1 MKDKLNAA
9 RQLFNYSDVPFG
21 IGLTAGVVLGSA
33 VTVHFIKSAR
43 VPHILDLSKEA
54 YTALINDDTLNGV
67 TLTTP
72 DHILKITKEF

>member
-9 RQLFNYSDVPFG
+9 RQLFNHSDVPFG

-54 YTALINDDTLNGV
+54 YTALINDDTLNGIAHV
-67 TLTTP
+67 TP
-72 DHILKITKEF
+72 DRILRITKEV